1 VTFTDAST
9 PVTSLLVGADGAWS
23 RVRPLLSDATPHYT
37 GLSFVETY
45 LYDVE
50 SRHPATAKAVGG
62 GRVVAPAPNGE
73 GANLAMYDG
82 AELGRAL
89 ATQPDVE
96 AALAEYEQAMF
107 TRSAEDAA
115 KTAELTTTA
124 PGEDATANLINVFKG
139 FDRT

>member
-1 VTFTDAST
+1 MVA
-9 PVTSLLVGADGAWS
+9 PGPG
-23 RVRPLLSDATPHYT
+23 
-37 GLSFVETY
+37 
-45 LYDVE
+45 
-50 SRHPATAKAVGG
+50 AKAIAAHREEGETI
-62 GRVVAPAPNGE
+62 GE

-96 AALAEYEQAMF
+96 AALTEYELAMF

-115 KTAELTTTA
+115 QTAELTTTA
-124 PGEDATANLINVFKG
+124 PENLINVFKD